1 MMELASQGNLL
12 DYVRHKRTDKL
23 QPLSVQEVFT
33 FARQIA
39 LGMEHL
45 ANQQV

>member
-1 MMELASQGNLL
+1 MELASQGNLL
-12 DYVRHKRTDKL
+12 DYVRRKRTDKL
-23 QPLSVQEVFT
+23 QPLSVQEVLT
-33 FARQIA
+33 FAKQIA